1 MGPGA
6 RGEQRRLAAGGGFH
20 NGHAV
25 GVVGAGV
32 DVPWG
37 VGVPRVETIIL
48 IGFRIIF
55 VDVRGFSLIFMDVHG
70 SS

>member
-6 RGEQRRLAAGGGFH
+6 RGEQRRRAAGGGFH

-37 VGVPRVETIIL
+37 VGVPVETIIL
-48 IGFRIIF
+48 FGCRIIF